1 MIDDVLGSEGSK
13 NVVLILLDDS
23 RCEPVA
29 ELFSYPCLAQRLE
42 GLCLGCGQG
51 GEVVILL
58 DAGEGADAD
67 ALAVDALCVFKA
79 RRLHLDKV
87 RHEVLRAG
95 SGS

>member
-1 MIDDVLGSEGSK
+1 MIDDVLGSEGCE
-13 NVVLILLDDS
+13 NVVLIFLDDS

-29 ELFSYPCLAQRLE
+29 ELFSYPLFAQRLE

-67 ALAVDALCVFKA
+67 ALAVDALCILKT
-79 RRLHLDKV
+79 RRLHLDKMS
-87 RHEVLRAG
+87 HQVLCAG